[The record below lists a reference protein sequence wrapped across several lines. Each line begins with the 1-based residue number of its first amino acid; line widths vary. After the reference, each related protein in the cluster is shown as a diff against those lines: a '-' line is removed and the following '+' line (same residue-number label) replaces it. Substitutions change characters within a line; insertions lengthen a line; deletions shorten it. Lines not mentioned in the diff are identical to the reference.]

1 MFLLEV
7 IRLSIHAKTF
17 SAVHMGKRVS
27 VLCSQLRSSA
37 YQTKKLKEYRYVCF
51 PELQFLPYN

>member
-7 IRLSIHAKTF
+7 IRLSVHAKTLF
-17 SAVHMGKRVS
+17 AVHMVKRVS

-37 YQTKKLKEYRYVCF
+37 YQTEKLKEYRYVCF